1 MDFDN
6 SWDSLVKPGDAKS
19 YFEVHHDKPFEAEA
33 KEYSGVNAW
42 WLAELSRLIYKEGK
56 GEPEA
61 SRGDLTRQDVLDCVG
76 LTETFRR
83 TDVAQCAVVS
93 PKAGSYRIVVF
104 RGSHDLIDWAT
115 NFKAVPASWRPRGRV
130 HEGFQEALDTVWP
143 VLAGLLAPSPGPVFF
158 TGHSLGAALA
168 TLAAGR
174 YEKASQLYSFGSPFV
189 GDQDFRDTLGHVTH
203 YQVINNRDVVTTVPP
218 CGTFLCAGRVHYITH
233 QGNILVEP
241 SDDQIAADRLLRD
254 RQGFFEKYL
263 HLHFTDAP
271 EPLADH
277 SPVNYVAHLER
288 AV

>member
-6 SWDSLVKPGDAKS
+6 SWDSLVKPGDATS
-19 YFEVHHDKPFEAEA
+19 YFEVHHDRPFEAGA
-33 KEYSGVNAW
+33 REYSPVNAW
-42 WLAELSRLIYKEGK
+42 WLAELSRLIYKEGRE
-56 GEPEA
+56 EPEP
-61 SRGDLTRQDVLDCVG
+61 SRGDLTRQDVLARFG
-76 LTETFRR
+76 LSEEFRR
-83 TDVAQCAVVS
+83 TDVAQCAVVA
-93 PKAGSYRIVVF
+93 PADGRFRAVVF

-115 NFKAVPASWRPRGRV
+115 NFKAVPVPWKPQGQV
-130 HEGFQEALDTVWP
+130 HEGFQEALDTVWTG
-143 VLAGLLAPSPGPVFF
+143 LAGLLVGSEAPVFF

-189 GDQDFRDTLGHVTH
+189 GDEDFRGTLGHVTH

-233 QGNILVEP
+233 QGNLLVEP
-241 SDDQIAADRLLRD
+241 TDDQIAADRLLRD
-254 RQGFFEKYL
+254 RQGFVQKYL

-288 AV
+288 AI